1 VPLPA
6 RALLKDGVV
15 AEEGTNDELIARG
28 GVYAELHRI
37 QYEAA
42 PANAAGAA

>member
-1 VPLPA
+1 
-6 RALLKDGVV
+6 V

-37 QYEAA
+37 QYEIPAA
-42 PANAAGAA
+42 QPSAA